1 MINGKKIVA
10 LCTYRIHDSQVFTF
24 ITEFSNLLSKFDCRL
39 FIYAINAEI
48 GNKCGFLA
56 ETSVFDLIPF
66 DKVDAVVI
74 MDEKI
79 KSRETVRK
87 IIDNAKKADV
97 PAIVIDGEY
106 DDVSTINFDYKKGFE
121 AVVRHVIEDHK
132 AMRPHFM
139 AGKRN
144 NTFSNERIEVF
155 KKVLAD
161 NNIPFD
167 DSMLSYGDFWSV
179 PARAAAEEIIKRDVL
194 PDAIIC
200 ANDIM
205 AINVCDVLTTHM
217 IMVPGEVMVTGFDGL
232 DEASLATPG
241 VTTAK
246 CSSVDLAKAVIQVV
260 KDTFSGKGLQHRYV
274 IPEFLPNESCGCPRM
289 TPSAISAVHSFN
301 NRFYHHQ
308 DDIHIMQDFTSRI
321 ISSNSLE
328 DCLDFLRSPLS
339 NNMCI
344 ILDAACLNNEVNYFL
359 EDTDTTEKV
368 LIYDSYI
375 DEDRVTPF
383 DPDTVVPHLD
393 ELLEKGYPL
402 IFNALEYMSKS
413 PGYICYSFQG
423 YDMIDYSKTSS
434 LTSTIGM
441 GLGSY
446 INMRYQLF
454 IRDKI
459 QRMYQNDALTGFYTR
474 LAFYSKYEDLKENPE
489 NDGKDATIIMA
500 DLNGLKKINDNLGH
514 SAGDSAIKAVA
525 NRLKDNCPK
534 DALCL
539 RHGGDEM
546 VAVIIGPCD
555 PEKIKAGV
563 AKDLEKDS
571 KELGIKVSAAI
582 GYYVTKYDPNMDI
595 NKAINAADEEMYKIK
610 KQSR

>member
-1 MINGKKIVA
+1 MINGKTIIA
-10 LCTYRIHDSQVFTF
+10 LCEYRVYDSQEFKFV
-24 ITEFSNLLSKFDCRL
+24 TELNELLKVHDCRM
-39 FIYAINAEI
+39 FIYAINNEI
-48 GNKCGFLA
+48 GNSGDNLA
-56 ETSVFDLIPF
+56 ETKVFDLIPY
-66 DKVDAVVI
+66 DKVDVVVI
-74 MDEKI
+74 RDEKI
-79 KSRETVRK
+79 KSRNTVQN
-87 IIDNAKKADV
+87 IINKANEAEV
-97 PAIVIDGEY
+97 PTIIVDGEY
-106 DDVSTINFDYKKGFE
+106 ENVSLVRYDYKKGFE
-121 AVVRHVIEDHK
+121 KVVRHIIEDHHVT
-132 AMRPHFM
+132 RPHFM
-139 AGKRN
+139 AGKRFSE
-144 NTFSNERIEVF
+144 FSNERIEVF
-155 KKVLAD
+155 KKVIAE
-161 NNIPFD
+161 NGIPYD

-179 PARAAAEEIIKRDVL
+179 PSREAAYELLKRDTL
-194 PDAIIC
+194 PEAVIC

-232 DEASLATPG
+232 DEASLAIPG

-246 CSSVDLAKAVIQVV
+246 CSSVDLAKVVIQVV
-260 KDTFSGKGLQHRYV
+260 KDTFSGKGLQHQSV

-289 TPSAISAVHSFN
+289 APSAISAVHSFN

-344 ILDAACLNNEVNYFL
+344 ILDAACLNEEVNYFL
-359 EDTDTTEKV
+359 EDTDTTDKI

-393 ELLEKGYPL
+393 ELIEKGYPL

-413 PGYICYSFQG
+413 PGYICYSFPR

-489 NDGKDATIIMA
+489 NNGKDATIIMA

-525 NRLKDNCPK
+525 TRLKDNCPE

-546 VAVIIGPCD
+546 VALIIGPCD

-563 AKDLEKDS
+563 DKDLQKDS

-582 GYYVTKYDPNMDI
+582 GYYVTKFDSNMDL

>member
-24 ITEFSNLLSKFDCRL
+24 ITEFNKLLKASNCRL
-39 FIYAINAEI
+39 FVYAINAEI

-66 DKVDAVVI
+66 DKVDAVVV

-79 KSRETVRK
+79 KSRETVLNILDK
-87 IIDNAKKADV
+87 AKKANV
-97 PAIVIDGEY
+97 PAIVVDGEY
-106 DDVSTINFDYKKGFE
+106 EDVSIVNFDYKKGFE
-121 AVVRHVIEDHK
+121 TIVRHVIEDHK
-132 AMRPHFM
+132 SMRPHFM
-139 AGKRN
+139 AGKASN
-144 NTFSNERIEVF
+144 PFSIERLEVF
-155 KKVLAD
+155 KQVLAD

-179 PARAAAEEIIKRDVL
+179 PSRAAAEEIIKRDTL
-194 PDAIIC
+194 PDSIIR

-205 AINVCDVLTTHM
+205 AINVCDVLTSHL
-217 IMVPGEVMVTGFDGL
+217 IMVPGEVMVTGFDGI

-246 CSSVDLAKAVIQVV
+246 CDCVDLAKEVMNVLIENF
-260 KDTFSGKGLQHRYV
+260 KDKTPIRRSIVPRFM
-274 IPEFLPNESCGCPRM
+274 PNESCGCPRCA
-289 TPSAISAVHSFN
+289 PSAINAVHGFN

-321 ISSNSLE
+321 ISSESLE
-328 DCLDFLRSPLS
+328 DCLDYLRSPLS

-344 ILDAACLNNEVNYFL
+344 ILDAACLNQEVNYFL
-359 EDTDTTEKV
+359 EDVDTTDKV

-375 DEDRVTPF
+375 QEDRVTIF
-383 DPDTVVPHLD
+383 DPDSVIPHLT
-393 ELLEKGYPL
+393 EILEKGYPL

-423 YDMIDYSKTSS
+423 YDIIDYSKTSS

-459 QRMYQNDALTGFYTR
+459 QRMYQNDALTGLYTR
-474 LAFYSKYEDLKENPE
+474 LAFYSKYEDIKEDPDN
-489 NDGKDATIIMA
+489 NGKDITIIMA
-500 DLNGLKKINDNLGH
+500 DLNGLKKINDTLGH
-514 SAGDSAIKAVA
+514 SAGDAAIKAVA
-525 NRLKDNCPK
+525 TRLKDNCPEE
-534 DALCL
+534 ALCL

-546 VAVIIGPCD
+546 LALIIGPCD
-555 PEKIKAGV
+555 PQKIIAGIN
-563 AKDLEKDS
+563 KDLEKDTE
-571 KELGIKVSAAI
+571 KLGIKVSAAI
-582 GYYVTKYDPNMDI
+582 GVYSTKFDSNMDL
-595 NKAINAADEEMYKIK
+595 NKAINAADEEMYKVK

>member
-56 ETSVFDLIPF
+56 ETSVYDLIPF

-87 IIDNAKKADV
+87 IKEKKKKANV

-106 DDVSTINFDYKKGFE
+106 DDVSTINFDYRKGFE
-121 AVVRHVIEDHK
+121 TVVRHVIEEHG
-132 AMRPHFM
+132 ARRPHFM
-139 AGKRN
+139 AGKHGN
-144 NTFSNERIEVF
+144 KFSDERIDVF
-155 KKVLAD
+155 KQVLAE

-246 CSSVDLAKAVIQVV
+246 CSSVALAKVVIQVV
-260 KDTFSGKGLQHRYV
+260 KDTFAGKGLQHQFV
-274 IPEFLPNESCGCPRM
+274 LPEFLPNESCGCPRM

-301 NRFYHHQ
+301 NKFYHH
-308 DDIHIMQDFTSRI
+308 
-321 ISSNSLE
+321 
-328 DCLDFLRSPLS
+328 
-339 NNMCI
+339 
-344 ILDAACLNNEVNYFL
+344 
-359 EDTDTTEKV
+359 
-368 LIYDSYI
+368 
-375 DEDRVTPF
+375 
-383 DPDTVVPHLD
+383 
-393 ELLEKGYPL
+393 
-402 IFNALEYMSKS
+402 
-413 PGYICYSFQG
+413 
-423 YDMIDYSKTSS
+423 
-434 LTSTIGM
+434 
-441 GLGSY
+441 
-446 INMRYQLF
+446 
-454 IRDKI
+454 
-459 QRMYQNDALTGFYTR
+459 
-474 LAFYSKYEDLKENPE
+474 
-489 NDGKDATIIMA
+489 
-500 DLNGLKKINDNLGH
+500 
-514 SAGDSAIKAVA
+514 
-525 NRLKDNCPK
+525 
-534 DALCL
+534 
-539 RHGGDEM
+539 
-546 VAVIIGPCD
+546 
-555 PEKIKAGV
+555 
-563 AKDLEKDS
+563 
-571 KELGIKVSAAI
+571 
-582 GYYVTKYDPNMDI
+582 
-595 NKAINAADEEMYKIK
+595 
-610 KQSR
+610 

>member
-87 IIDNAKKADV
+87 IIDNAKKANV

-106 DDVSTINFDYKKGFE
+106 DDVSTINFDYRKGFE
-121 AVVRHVIEDHK
+121 TVVRHVIEEHG
-132 AMRPHFM
+132 ARRPHFM
-139 AGKRN
+139 AGKHN
-144 NTFSNERIEVF
+144 NKYSDERIDVF
-155 KKVLAD
+155 KQVLAE

-246 CSSVDLAKAVIQVV
+246 CSSVDLAKVVIQVV
-260 KDTFSGKGLQHRYV
+260 KDTFSGKGLQHQSV
-274 IPEFLPNESCGCPRM
+274 VPEFLPNESCGCPRM
-289 TPSAISAVHSFN
+289 APSAISAVHSFN

-344 ILDAACLNNEVNYFL
+344 ILDAACLNEEVNYFL
-359 EDTDTTEKV
+359 EDTDTTDKV

-393 ELLEKGYPL
+393 ELIEKGYPL

-413 PGYICYSFQG
+413 PGYICYSFPR

-474 LAFYSKYEDLKENPE
+474 LAFYSKYEDMKENPE
-489 NDGKDATIIMA
+489 NTGKDATIIMA

-525 NRLKDNCPK
+525 TRLKDNCPE

-546 VAVIIGPCD
+546 VALIIGPCD

-563 AKDLEKDS
+563 DKDLLEDS
-571 KELGIKVSAAI
+571 KELGINVSAAI
-582 GYYVTKYDPNMDI
+582 GYYVTKFDNNLDL

>member
-56 ETSVFDLIPF
+56 ETSVYDLIHF

-87 IIDNAKKADV
+87 IIDNAKKANV

-106 DDVSTINFDYKKGFE
+106 DDVSTINFDYRNGFE
-121 AVVRHVIEDHK
+121 TVVRHVIEEHG
-132 AMRPHFM
+132 ARRPHFM
-139 AGKRN
+139 AGKHN
-144 NTFSNERIEVF
+144 NKFSDERIDVF
-155 KKVLAD
+155 KQVLAE

-179 PARAAAEEIIKRDVL
+179 PARAAAEEIIKWDML

-200 ANDIM
+200 AND
-205 AINVCDVLTTHM
+205 
-217 IMVPGEVMVTGFDGL
+217 
-232 DEASLATPG
+232 
-241 VTTAK
+241 
-246 CSSVDLAKAVIQVV
+246 
-260 KDTFSGKGLQHRYV
+260 
-274 IPEFLPNESCGCPRM
+274 
-289 TPSAISAVHSFN
+289 
-301 NRFYHHQ
+301 
-308 DDIHIMQDFTSRI
+308 
-321 ISSNSLE
+321 
-328 DCLDFLRSPLS
+328 
-339 NNMCI
+339 
-344 ILDAACLNNEVNYFL
+344 
-359 EDTDTTEKV
+359 
-368 LIYDSYI
+368 
-375 DEDRVTPF
+375 
-383 DPDTVVPHLD
+383 
-393 ELLEKGYPL
+393 
-402 IFNALEYMSKS
+402 
-413 PGYICYSFQG
+413 
-423 YDMIDYSKTSS
+423 
-434 LTSTIGM
+434 
-441 GLGSY
+441 
-446 INMRYQLF
+446 
-454 IRDKI
+454 
-459 QRMYQNDALTGFYTR
+459 
-474 LAFYSKYEDLKENPE
+474 
-489 NDGKDATIIMA
+489 IMA

-525 NRLKDNCPK
+525 TRLKDNCPE

-546 VAVIIGPCD
+546 VALIIGPCD

-563 AKDLEKDS
+563 DKDLLEDS
-571 KELGIKVSAAI
+571 KELGINVSAAI
-582 GYYVTKYDPNMDI
+582 GYYVTKFDSNLDL

>member
-1 MINGKKIVA
+1 M
-10 LCTYRIHDSQVFTF
+10 
-24 ITEFSNLLSKFDCRL
+24 
-39 FIYAINAEI
+39 FIYAINNEI
-48 GNKCGFLA
+48 GNSGDNLA
-56 ETSVFDLIPF
+56 ETKVFDLIPY
-66 DKVDAVVI
+66 DKVDVVVI
-74 MDEKI
+74 RDEKI
-79 KSRETVRK
+79 KSRNTVQN
-87 IIDNAKKADV
+87 IINKANEAEV
-97 PAIVIDGEY
+97 PTIIVDGEY
-106 DDVSTINFDYKKGFE
+106 ENVSLVRYDYKKGFE
-121 AVVRHVIEDHK
+121 KVVRHIIEDHHVT
-132 AMRPHFM
+132 RPHFM
-139 AGKRN
+139 AGKRFSE
-144 NTFSNERIEVF
+144 FSNERIEVF
-155 KKVLAD
+155 KKVIAE
-161 NNIPFD
+161 NGIPYD

-179 PARAAAEEIIKRDVL
+179 PSREAAYELLKRDTL
-194 PDAIIC
+194 PEAVIC

-232 DEASLATPG
+232 DEASLAIPG

-246 CSSVDLAKAVIQVV
+246 CSSVDLAKVVIQVV
-260 KDTFSGKGLQHRYV
+260 KDTFSGKGLQHQSV

-289 TPSAISAVHSFN
+289 APSAISAVHSFN

-344 ILDAACLNNEVNYFL
+344 ILDAACLNEEVNYFL
-359 EDTDTTEKV
+359 EDTDTTDKI

-393 ELLEKGYPL
+393 ELIEKGYPL

-413 PGYICYSFQG
+413 PGYICYSFPR

-489 NDGKDATIIMA
+489 NNGKDATIIMA

-525 NRLKDNCPK
+525 TRLKDNCPE

-546 VAVIIGPCD
+546 VALIIGPCD

-563 AKDLEKDS
+563 DKDLQKDS

-582 GYYVTKYDPNMDI
+582 GYYVTKFDSNMDL